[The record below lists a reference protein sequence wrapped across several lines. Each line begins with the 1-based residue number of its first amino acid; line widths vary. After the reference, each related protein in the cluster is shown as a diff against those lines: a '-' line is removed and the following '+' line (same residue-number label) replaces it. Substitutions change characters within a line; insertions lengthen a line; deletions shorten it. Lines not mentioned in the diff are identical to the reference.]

1 MGAEAFEEPGILV
14 GMNLIIREID
24 RYSVEDFGRCDNSF
38 TVSSKLVLNTEN
50 GTINYTVVDVPPY
63 IKQYGPEDFDSK
75 FYMNHPDRAVFFS
88 YLDEELAGEIRFRK
102 YWNGYAYIDNIA
114 VDSKFRRQGAGRA
127 LMERAIAWAKEKGF
141 PGIMLETQN
150 NNVAACK
157 FYESC
162 GFKLRG
168 FDTHLYKGLTPD
180 TDEIAL
186 YWYLIF

>member
-1 MGAEAFEEPGILV
+1 
-14 GMNLIIREID
+14 
-24 RYSVEDFGRCDNSF
+24 
-38 TVSSKLVLNTEN
+38 
-50 GTINYTVVDVPPY
+50 
-63 IKQYGPEDFDSK
+63 
-75 FYMNHPDRAVFFS
+75 MNHPDRAVFFS